1 MNLHNLGAGG
11 VAVLVG
17 AALFTVGLVV
27 ALHARTVTQ
36 DRYALRLAG
45 VHRSAGLAGL
55 EPAVGANDGGIW
67 NMVGLLGRAVSSSG
81 VLSKKTLEEFQQTLL
96 VAGFT
101 GRDALGML
109 IGGKL
114 LLVTLLPAAGWLAMR
129 QTSYGSLM
137 KLGLPAALAIVGL
150 MAPDVIIKRM
160 RAKRIAALEAGL
172 SDALDLLVICS
183 EAGLGLEPGLERVGR
198 EIRVVHPAVAEEL
211 AHTSQEMRVN
221 ADRRVALI
229 NMGKRTGL
237 DSLKRLG
244 TTLVQSIQYGTPLSQ
259 ALRVLSAELRQEA
272 MNRFE
277 TKAGRLS
284 VLLTI
289 PMILFILPCVFM
301 VMGGPAIIQV
311 YQVFK
316 HGAVP

>member
-1 MNLHNLGAGG
+1 MNVHDLDAKGIS
-11 VAVLVG
+11 VLIA
-17 AALFTVGLVV
+17 AALFVVGLVV
-27 ALHARTVTQ
+27 ALHARTVAH
-36 DRYALRLAG
+36 DRYVLRVAG
-45 VHRSAGLAGL
+45 VHRAAGLSGL
-55 EPAVGANDGGIW
+55 EPAVGAHEGGLW
-67 NMVGLLGRAVSSSG
+67 NAVSMLGRGISSSG
-81 VLSKKTLEEFQQTLL
+81 ILSKKTLEEFQQTLL

-114 LLVTLLPAAGWLAMR
+114 LLVTMLPAIGWLAMR

-160 RAKRIAALEAGL
+160 RAKRLAALEAGL
-172 SDALDLLVICS
+172 ADALDLLVICS

-198 EIRVVHPAVAEEL
+198 EIRIVHPAVAEEL

-244 TTLVQSIQYGTPLSQ
+244 ATLVQSIQYGTPLSQ
-259 ALRVLSAELRQEA
+259 ALRVLSAELRQES

-311 YQVFK
+311 YQVFS
-316 HGAVP
+316 HGATP